1 MPGLSRVPRVP
12 SLVRFL
18 VILGIL
24 AALLFG
30 AIYAL
35 ATFVTVTPRPMEQV
49 VPPARLNR

>member
-1 MPGLSRVPRVP
+1 VP

-18 VILGIL
+18 IVIGIL

-30 AIYAL
+30 IVYSL